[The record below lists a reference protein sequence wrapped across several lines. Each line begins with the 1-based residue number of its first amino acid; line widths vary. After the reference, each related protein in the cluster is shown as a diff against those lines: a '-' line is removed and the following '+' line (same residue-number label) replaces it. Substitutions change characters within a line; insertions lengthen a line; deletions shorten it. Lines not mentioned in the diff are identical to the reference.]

1 MTKTLETA
9 LNIEF
14 QWTLRLKSSLELV
27 FRGRTEGNVLE
38 TPWTKNVP
46 NADKVYWN
54 PAFWS
59 VKPDTLDV
67 STPKNGRGV
76 RLRGHAERFGAFLV
90 QLFGHRKSL
99 QDWNSI
105 SCRLYSAESEVDVI
119 NFISL
124 WYIAK
129 YKRITAHRLQI
140 GYGNMS
146 ANVFAPVCTVTT
158 SVFS

>member
-1 MTKTLETA
+1 MTKTLKTA
-9 LNIEF
+9 LNVEF
-14 QWTLRLKSSLELV
+14 QWTLRFQSSLELV

-67 STPKNGRGV
+67 STQKNGRGV

-105 SCRLYSAESEVDVI
+105 SCRLLLWRVRFHQKTPLGGLCGHFSESRSQVTYTPFSHHDYSS
-119 NFISL
+119 S
-124 WYIAK
+124 
-129 YKRITAHRLQI
+129 HR
-140 GYGNMS
+140 
-146 ANVFAPVCTVTT
+146 
-158 SVFS
+158 